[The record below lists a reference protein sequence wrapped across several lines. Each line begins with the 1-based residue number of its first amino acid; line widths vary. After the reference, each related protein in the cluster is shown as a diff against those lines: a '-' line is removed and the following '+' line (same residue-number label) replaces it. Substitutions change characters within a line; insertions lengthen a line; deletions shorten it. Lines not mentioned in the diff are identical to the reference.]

1 MGRLISSE
9 ALRRFPLFAGVEGEL
24 LRKLAMTAHRLHCPG
39 DQYLFHEG
47 DRADKFYILLRG
59 SIELRIAMGGK
70 QLDQFGLSTLGINDA
85 LGWSALI
92 EPYQYELS
100 AFCQEECELI
110 AFDSLKLSE
119 LVGHHPQ
126 LGYMLMN
133 RLLQIASSRLTDM
146 HIRMASLIEGDAWQ
160 DLAGRVPIYH
170 SDGGR
175 SKPID
180 Q

>member
-1 MGRLISSE
+1 MGRLVSSE

-24 LRKLAMTAHRLHCPG
+24 LRKLAMTAQQVHSSGEQP
-39 DQYLFHEG
+39 LFHEG
-47 DRADKFYILLRG
+47 DQANRFYILLRG
-59 SIELRIAMGGK
+59 TVELRIAMGGK
-70 QLDQFGLSTLGINDA
+70 NLKQFGLTTLGIHDV
-85 LGWSALI
+85 LGWEALM
-92 EPYQYELS
+92 EPYEYELS
-100 AFCQEECELI
+100 AHCLEKCELI

-119 LVGHHPQ
+119 LIGHHPQ

-133 RLLQIASSRLTDM
+133 RLLRTVSGRLTEM
-146 HIRMASLIEGDAWQ
+146 HIRLASLVEGEPYQ
-160 DLAGRVPIYH
+160 DLSSRVPIYF